1 MGRHELCLGVIYF
14 SYHRL
19 GLLLSFIVFIN
30 GFIEEVAGNLIHVA
44 VFDRILGSLV
54 GTLSIIGLAQFE
66 VGEAEVVKASS
77 NIPDVGLAWVGNLE
91 IFVTSLLRARL
102 DLEISARNVM
112 ATNRGPEMKEING
125 FGLTTCTRKFEDERN
140 MEMMLL

>member
-1 MGRHELCLGVIYF
+1 VIDF
-14 SYHRL
+14 SYQRL
-19 GLLLSFIVFIN
+19 GLLLSFIVFRN

-44 VFDRILGSLV
+44 VVDRILGSLV
-54 GTLSIIGLAQFE
+54 GTLSAIALAQFE
-66 VGEAEVVKASS
+66 VDEAEVVKESS

-102 DLEISARNVM
+102 DLEISARNVL

-125 FGLTTCTRKFEDERN
+125 FGLTTCTRKFEDEKEYGN
-140 MEMMLL
+140 DVVVML